1 LGCGADLRV
10 EAVKPR
16 LRPAPEWL
24 GRASVLRYL

>member
-1 LGCGADLRV
+1 LGCGVDMRV

-24 GRASVLRYL
+24 VLEPVR